1 MAKKKKTE
9 ENEIK
14 NQEKKELDVN
24 GFKRILEYF
33 VKHMVYVC
41 KTRNVKENN
50 KIKGSDSAKQDK
62 KKTIVTVNLENFNQ
76 EPFTSYTPKEGS
88 KSGQGYNGGSIQET
102 MESEAKV
109 EDSIVEIL
117 EKQQKICISVDGT
130 GGFRGGSYL
139 HLVSTDMINKKKDDS
154 QNKVTNETAGTN
166 IIPVFKTINVEN
178 INEKTIETVQFV
190 GLEVGPSLNNPTYV
204 FPKLKHTF
212 DDLGLF
218 KDKPTEEQKYN
229 LKTFFEYFLKMREQE
244 LMGGLTYKGRE
255 QLLTTHN
262 MILTGAPGTG
272 KTWSAKNIAAW
283 IINGKSYLEL
293 DGDEKSEFKKRCELV
308 QFHPSYDYTDF
319 VEGLRPINNS
329 GLSSSKTNEIGFDL
343 IPGVFK
349 KFCEKALDDWNPCYN
364 TINDLT
370 KDDSIK
376 NKCIKEDEIDK
387 LVDAIQKEGGGFKL
401 GQTNDEFFKAKF
413 SKEEC
418 SKNAQKFVKEAT
430 KKFAPKYIFI
440 IDEINRGELSK
451 IFGELFFSIDP
462 GYRGPDGAVLTQYAN
477 MVKERNAFDEIV
489 DPSNT
494 EHGHFFVPE
503 NVYIIGTMNDI
514 DRSVESMDFAM
525 RRRFSFIEVKAN
537 ERMDMWT
544 EDWKDIAAAC
554 MEAVNEKIE
563 GISGLSSAYHIGP
576 AYFKRLNDY
585 DADFF
590 KLWDNHLYGV
600 IFEYL
605 RGKRDPETTINDIQ
619 DEYLKALVKALRSRF
634 NNGGIWGGKLLDNW
648 KKAGLIDSSILIDE
662 NKENDTKDNIYKYLG
677 TLKTCINWDISK
689 NNRLNDIFKLCNNI
703 KYIMDIGDKI
713 EKLS

>member
-319 VEGLRPINNS
+319 VEGLRPVPNENDENTVNNGPEFIRRDGIFKHFCKDAVRS
-329 GLSSSKTNEIGFDL
+329 LSNE
-343 IPGVFK
+343 
-349 KFCEKALDDWNPCYN
+349 E
-364 TINDLT
+364 T
-370 KDDSIK
+370 KDIP
-376 NKCIKEDEIDK
+376 
-387 LVDAIQKEGGGFKL
+387 
-401 GQTNDEFFKAKF
+401 
-413 SKEEC
+413 
-418 SKNAQKFVKEAT
+418 FV
-430 KKFAPKYIFI
+430 FI

-451 IFGELFFSIDP
+451 IFGELFFAIDP
-462 GYRGPDGAVLTQYAN
+462 GYRGIDGKVTTQYQ
-477 MVKERNAFDEIV
+477 ELI
-489 DPSNT
+489 T
-494 EHGHFFVPE
+494 EEDDVFKDGFYVPE

-514 DRSVESMDFAM
+514 DRSVESMDFAV
-525 RRRFSFIEVKAN
+525 RRRFAWKEVKAEESAIHMN
-537 ERMDMWT
+537 LT
-544 EDWKDIAAAC
+544 PF
-554 MEAVNEKIE
+554 AVTKMNAINTAIKAHDLDE
-563 GISGLSSAYHIGP
+563 
-576 AYFKRLNDY
+576 AYF
-585 DADFF
+585 
-590 KLWDNHLYGV
+590 
-600 IFEYL
+600 I
-605 RGKRDPETTINDIQ
+605 
-619 DEYLKALVKALRSRF
+619 
-634 NNGGIWGGKLLDNW
+634 GG
-648 KKAGLIDSSILIDE
+648 A
-662 NKENDTKDNIYKYLG
+662 YF
-677 TLKTCINWDISK
+677 
-689 NNRLNDIFKLCNNI
+689 R
-703 KYIMDIGDKI
+703 
-713 EKLS
+713 